1 MSKREN
7 FGVFL
12 PPYTIANEMFETFIL
27 ATLATL
33 QDVRILVVSPLATQD
48 SRRWLIELRS
58 TSVDEFEDA
67 AEAGVV
73 RLDVVSVELEDEV
86 RSRGVEATL
95 SQRWQRVITTQLVV
109 PLVLFVHLRTFQV
122 QKQPHEV
129 RAPAHHVTSRVQSEC
144 AIIQKNGAKCNMHV
158 LGC

>member
-48 SRRWLIELRS
+48 SRR
-58 TSVDEFEDA
+58 
-67 AEAGVV
+67 
-73 RLDVVSVELEDEV
+73 
-86 RSRGVEATL
+86 
-95 SQRWQRVITTQLVV
+95 
-109 PLVLFVHLRTFQV
+109 
-122 QKQPHEV
+122 
-129 RAPAHHVTSRVQSEC
+129 
-144 AIIQKNGAKCNMHV
+144 
-158 LGC
+158 